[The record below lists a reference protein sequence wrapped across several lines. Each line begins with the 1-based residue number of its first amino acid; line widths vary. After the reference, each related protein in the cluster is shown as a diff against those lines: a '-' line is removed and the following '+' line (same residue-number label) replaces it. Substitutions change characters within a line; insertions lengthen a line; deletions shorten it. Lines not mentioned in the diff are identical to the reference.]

1 MQIAVRYMAQLR
13 RAPPVRPVE
22 TIELDK
28 PCSAADVVKSLAKR
42 HDRPFGDLV
51 LEADGG
57 VRPAVLLFVGDEQV
71 GNDAGAASRRRRD
84 NGSHSDGRR
93 LIDASSVPCPSL
105 GPIIL

>member
-13 RAPPVRPVE
+13 RAAGTAVE

-51 LEADGG
+51 LDADGG

-71 GNDAGAASRRRRD
+71 GADAAPLRD
-84 NGSHSDGRR
+84 GDVITVLTPMAG
-93 LIDASSVPCPSL
+93 
-105 GPIIL
+105 G